1 MDIVAVVMAGGR
13 GSRMKLREEKP
24 LIKVNGK
31 PIIEHVIDALK
42 GSSKVNDIVVSVSRH
57 TPKTA
62 EKVRELPI
70 KLLETP
76 GEGYIA
82 DMQYAV
88 KKLKL
93 GKVLVIS
100 ADLPLITSK
109 VIDKVVASYDESEKP
124 ALSVM
129 CPTEVFERLGLKP
142 EYRFVVGSRVVS
154 PVGVNMIDGSR
165 IKDQEMDE
173 EKLILDDEELTFNIN
188 TIEDLEIAE
197 QKSRVWFE
205 R

>member
-1 MDIVAVVMAGGR
+1 
-13 GSRMKLREEKP
+13 MKLREEKP

-62 EKVRELPI
+62 EKVRALSI
-70 KLLETP
+70 KFLETP